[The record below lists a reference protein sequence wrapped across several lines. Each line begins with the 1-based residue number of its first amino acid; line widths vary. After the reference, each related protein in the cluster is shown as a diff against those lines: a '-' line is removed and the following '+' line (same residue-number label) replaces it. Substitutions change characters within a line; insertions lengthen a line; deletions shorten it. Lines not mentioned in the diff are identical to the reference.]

1 VSAGSEKKT
10 PTIRNST
17 GIVII
22 ALCVVAMLG
31 IVQYLTQGKLWR
43 DPSPQVAVRD
53 YVLANASD
61 PKNVEFTHLYPPV
74 EIRSPFHEDVATLV
88 RVKFRVRRDAD
99 QWSNFDKGYF
109 VIAGEVKSNEDWTP
123 ELEARIATLLEKYKK
138 K

>member
-22 ALCVVAMLG
+22 VLCVIAMLA
-31 IVQYLTQGKLWR
+31 IVQYLTQGRLWR

-53 YVLANASD
+53 YVLANAND
-61 PKNVEFTHLYPPV
+61 PKSVEFIHLYPPV

-88 RVKFRVRRDAD
+88 RVKFRLRRDTD

-109 VIAGEVKSNEDWTP
+109 VIGGEVKSSEDWSP